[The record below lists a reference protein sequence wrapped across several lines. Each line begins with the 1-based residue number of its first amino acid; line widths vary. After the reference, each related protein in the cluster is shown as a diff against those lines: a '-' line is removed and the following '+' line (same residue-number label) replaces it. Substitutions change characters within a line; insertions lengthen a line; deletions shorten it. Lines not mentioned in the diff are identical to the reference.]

1 MVNGRVTMKCLAVMQ
16 QCPTTFL
23 CVVQQLVLSKNTK
36 DLMTKPWMPS
46 KGNFDFSS

>member
-1 MVNGRVTMKCLAVMQ
+1 MVNGRVTVQHLAVMQ

-23 CVVQQLVLSKNTK
+23 YVAQQPILSKNTK
-36 DLMTKPWMPS
+36 DLMIKPWMPS